1 MESGSIPI
9 GSVGWRARKRPGVV
23 AGAGA
28 LAGVGAA
35 FGLDADSSGFTAA
48 GFFM

>member
-1 MESGSIPI
+1 VAAG
-9 GSVGWRARKRPGVV
+9 VGAAF
-23 AGAGA
+23 AGA
-28 LAGVGAA
+28 GAA